1 MPEPDFSKF
10 DTDFSPYI
18 CTKQTELAAIAAYVG
33 KEEAQKILT
42 TALQEIGSISPPVV
56 ATTAMIKDPY
66 DYILL
71 ASKLV
76 EKRKTLMNYRVQLDS
91 ELNQNLALLEQKL
104 GEISVSNRLAAWLSK
119 YNLRTG
125 SNVAS
130 ASQIADIATIEKLI
144 NSLKS
149 LL

>member
-71 ASKLV
+71 AGKLV